1 MANTEVNLGLVQAV
15 KISTTPP
22 TNTAQIWFDNNVGQ
36 KVHKVYATVSGTWVL
51 LAPNAGQGFGVYTVA
66 ITNSISINV
75 LQSTHQIVEISNIQI
90 LKYLP
95 LPDDYFEF
103 VDLLSEGIEY
113 KVAPNF
119 DVEIDNPNQV
129 LLQVKISGRK

>member
-1 MANTEVNLGLVQAV
+1 MANTEQNLGLVQAV
-15 KISTTPP
+15 KIDTTPP
-22 TNTAQIWFDNNVGQ
+22 TNTAQIWFDDNVGQ
-36 KVHKVYATVSGTWVL
+36 KVHKVYDIVSGTWIL

-95 LPDDYFEF
+95 LPDDYFKF
-103 VDLLSEGIEY
+103 VDLPTESIDY
-113 KVAPNF
+113 RVMTNF

>member
-1 MANTEVNLGLVQAV
+1 V
-15 KISTTPP
+15 
-22 TNTAQIWFDNNVGQ
+22 
-36 KVHKVYATVSGTWVL
+36 
-51 LAPNAGQGFGVYTVA
+51 
-66 ITNSISINV
+66 SINI

-103 VDLLSEGIEY
+103 VDLFSEGIYY
-113 KVAPNF
+113 KVEPNF
-119 DVEIDNPNQV
+119 DVEINNPNQV

>member
-1 MANTEVNLGLVQAV
+1 MANVEQNLGLIQAI

-22 TNTAQIWFDNNVGQ
+22 TNTAQIWFDDNVGQ
-36 KVHKVYATVSGTWVL
+36 KVHKVYDIVSGTWIL

-66 ITNSISINV
+66 ITNSISINI

-103 VDLLSEGIEY
+103 VDLPTESIDY
-113 KVAPNF
+113 RVMTNF

>member
-1 MANTEVNLGLVQAV
+1 MANTEANLGLVQAI
-15 KISTTPP
+15 KISTTQP
-22 TNTAQIWFDNNVGQ
+22 TNTAQIWFDDNVGQ
-36 KVHKVYATVSGTWVL
+36 KVHKVYDTVSGTWIL

-66 ITNSISINV
+66 INNSVSINV
-75 LQSTHQIVEISNIQI
+75 FQSTHQIVEISNIQI

-103 VDLLSEGIEY
+103 VDLPTENITY
-113 KVAPNF
+113 KIMPNF

>member
-1 MANTEVNLGLVQAV
+1 MANVEQNLGLIQAI

-22 TNTAQIWFDNNVGQ
+22 TNTAQIWFDDNVGQ
-36 KVHKVYATVSGTWVL
+36 KVHKVYDTISGTWVL

-66 ITNSISINV
+66 TTNSVSINV

-95 LPDDYFEF
+95 LPDNYFEF
-103 VDLLSEGIEY
+103 VDLPTESIDY
-113 KVAPNF
+113 RVMTNF

-129 LLQVKISGRK
+129 FLQVKISGRK